1 MAGAVDQRWA
11 GRAGGCFGGH
21 RPHRPTGAAGFP
33 GVWLRRN
40 YRGLSWP
47 TQPHRH
53 SVLQPAYR
61 PALPGRRKR
70 ADDLEPAPRNHSVV
84 SRDDAVL
91 PARLRRADSLP
102 PPLEATLGQAPDD
115 TCHRSRMMDIDLLSN
130 IFYAMVRCG
139 TPLLLVALGEL
150 ICEKSGVINLG
161 QEGMMLFGAVTGFI
175 VALSTGNLWLG
186 VLLAMLAGMLLS
198 ALFAVVALVFNANQV
213 ATGLALTIFGVGLSS
228 FVGAAWVGKPLSG
241 FEPVAIPFL
250 SDIPLIGRMLFA
262 QDLLVYLSF
271 ALFALVA
278 WALLKSRVGLIIQAV
293 GENPDAAS
301 AMGLPVLRV
310 RTLAV
315 LFGGAMAG
323 LAGAYLS
330 LAYTPMW
337 AENMSAGRGWIA
349 LALVVF
355 ASWRVWRLLLGAYL
369 FGLASILHLVA
380 QGIGLAI
387 PSNLL
392 AMLPYVATIVV
403 LVLLSRDALRT
414 RLYAPVSLGQPWRA
428 GH

>member
-1 MAGAVDQRWA
+1 
-11 GRAGGCFGGH
+11 
-21 RPHRPTGAAGFP
+21 
-33 GVWLRRN
+33 
-40 YRGLSWP
+40 
-47 TQPHRH
+47 
-53 SVLQPAYR
+53 
-61 PALPGRRKR
+61 
-70 ADDLEPAPRNHSVV
+70 
-84 SRDDAVL
+84 
-91 PARLRRADSLP
+91 
-102 PPLEATLGQAPDD
+102 
-115 TCHRSRMMDIDLLSN
+115 MDIDLLSN

-161 QEGMMLFGAVTGFI
+161 QEGMMLFGAVIGFI
-175 VALSTGNLWLG
+175 IALSTGNLWLG

-198 ALFAVVALVFNANQV
+198 ALFALVALVFNANQV

-228 FVGAAWVGKPLSG
+228 FVGATWVGKPLSG

-278 WALLKSRVGLIIQAV
+278 WALLKSRIGLIIQAV

-392 AMLPYVATIVV
+392 AMLPYLATIIV

>member
-1 MAGAVDQRWA
+1 
-11 GRAGGCFGGH
+11 
-21 RPHRPTGAAGFP
+21 
-33 GVWLRRN
+33 
-40 YRGLSWP
+40 
-47 TQPHRH
+47 
-53 SVLQPAYR
+53 
-61 PALPGRRKR
+61 
-70 ADDLEPAPRNHSVV
+70 
-84 SRDDAVL
+84 
-91 PARLRRADSLP
+91 
-102 PPLEATLGQAPDD
+102 
-115 TCHRSRMMDIDLLSN
+115 MDIDLLSN
-130 IFYAMVRCG
+130 IFYAMVRTG

-150 ICEKSGVINLG
+150 ICEKSGVLNLG
-161 QEGMMLFGAVTGFI
+161 QEGMMLFGAVIGFI
-175 VALSTGNLWLG
+175 VALSTGSLWLG
-186 VLLAMLAGMLLS
+186 VLLAMAAGMLL
-198 ALFAVVALVFNANQV
+198 ALLFAVVALGFNANQV
-213 ATGLALTIFGVGLSS
+213 ATGLALTIFGVGLST
-228 FVGAAWVGKPLSG
+228 FVGAAWVGKPLAG
-241 FEPVAIPFL
+241 FEPIALPWL
-250 SDIPLIGRMLFA
+250 SELPLLGRMLFA

-278 WALLKSRVGLIIQAV
+278 WVLLKSRIGLILQAV

-337 AENMSAGRGWIA
+337 AENMTAGRGWIA

-355 ASWRVWRLLLGAYL
+355 ASWRVLRVLLGAYL

-380 QGIGLAI
+380 QGVGLAI

-392 AMLPYVATIVV
+392 AMLPYLATI
-403 LVLLSRDALRT
+403 LVLLSRDALKT
-414 RLYAPVSLGQPWRA
+414 RLFAPVSLGQPWQP